1 METLGNGVENVEKQT
16 VEEEKKDTQRDDQE
30 PQIIPKS
37 VFLCEYRGLIVG
49 LLLWSTVRVKKNIS

>member
-16 VEEEKKDTQRDDQE
+16 VEEEKKDTQRDDDQE

-49 LLLWSTVRVKKNIS
+49 LLL